1 MNKKFFN
8 DVAPIIKNM
17 QNWQAFIAI
26 IDHQKE
32 KLVKELETPQS
43 SEDLIRANAKYML
56 LNHLTK
62 LRDNVIDAEKNYGN
76 SDSTGR

>member
-1 MNKKFFN
+1 
-8 DVAPIIKNM
+8 M